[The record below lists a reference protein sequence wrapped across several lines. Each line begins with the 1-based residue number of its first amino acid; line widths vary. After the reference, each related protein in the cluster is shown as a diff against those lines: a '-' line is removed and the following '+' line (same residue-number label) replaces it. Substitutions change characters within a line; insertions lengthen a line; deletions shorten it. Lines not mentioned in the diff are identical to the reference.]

1 MSFRM
6 LLIHIGLVDTSST
19 YIFIG
24 WNIYY
29 RQIKFFPY
37 CFSEICIY
45 QATQVEFDDPDFIFE
60 IFSKFEPRQH
70 IDLHMW
76 HHFELTLF

>member
-6 LLIHIGLVDTSST
+6 LLIHIGLVDISSIC
-19 YIFIG
+19 IFIG

-29 RQIKFFPY
+29 GQIKFCSY

-45 QATQVEFDDPDFIFE
+45 QAAQVEFDDSDFIFG
-60 IFSKFEPRQH
+60 ISSKFEPRQH
-70 IDLHMW
+70 INLHMW
-76 HHFELTLF
+76 RHFESTLF